1 MKITQEEKL
10 MYQVMRAI
18 FESRI
23 PIDFKGAM
31 VLHAYLYENGF
42 TNDVRRTMDID
53 ANWLSD
59 AAPTEEQMVQALQ
72 NALDQAGIEL
82 KVSLYRMYGEGRS
95 AGFEFSDPEFGDVL
109 FTMDM
114 DVNRP
119 AAETKLYTIDGFTF
133 RGVVV
138 EQMLADKICA
148 VSSEKVFR
156 RIKDIV
162 DLYYLS
168 QCASF
173 DPDKVVKAI
182 KNAGRTLGSFD
193 GLLTKH
199 EDLRHAY
206 EKFRFGSSVQKP
218 PFEDVYSRVCSFADP
233 FVLR

>member
-1 MKITQEEKL
+1 MRVTQEEKL
-10 MYQVMRAI
+10 MYRVMRAI

-42 TNDVRRTMDID
+42 TADVRQTMDID

-59 AAPTEEQMVQALQ
+59 TAPTEKQMVQALQ
-72 NALDQAGIEL
+72 NALNQSGIEL

-95 AGFEFSDPEFGDVL
+95 AGFEFSESESGDVL

-119 AAETKLYTIDGFTF
+119 AAETKLYTVDGFSF

-156 RIKDIV
+156 RIKDLV

-173 DPDKVVKAI
+173 DFAKVNQAI
-182 KNAGRTLGSFD
+182 ENSGRALGSFEALFSKQD
-193 GLLTKH
+193 ELC
-199 EDLRHAY
+199 HAY
-206 EKFRFGSSVQKP
+206 DKFRFGSSVQKP
-218 PFEDVYSRVCSFADP
+218 EFSAVYERVCAFIHPFAS
-233 FVLR
+233 

>member
-1 MKITQEEKL
+1 MNVSQEEKL

-31 VLHAYLYENGF
+31 VLHAYLNENGF
-42 TNDVRRTMDID
+42 TGDVRRTMDID

-59 AAPTEEQMVQALQ
+59 TAPTEEQMVQALQ
-72 NALDQAGIEL
+72 GALNQEGIEL
-82 KVSLYRMYGEGRS
+82 RVSLYRMYGEGRS
-95 AGFEFSDPEFGDVL
+95 AGFEFRDFESGDVL

-119 AAETKLYTIDGFTF
+119 AAETKLYTIDGFSF

-148 VSSEKVFR
+148 VSSGKVFR

-173 DPDKVVKAI
+173 DSDKVRQTI
-182 KNAGRTLGSFD
+182 ENAGRTLGTFQE
-193 GLLTKH
+193 LLSKQQ
-199 EDLRHAY
+199 ELQHAY
-206 EKFRFGSSVQKP
+206 DKFRFGSSANKP
-218 PFEDVYSRVCSFADP
+218 AFDDVYSRVCSLIDP
-233 FVLR
+233 FIPQ

>member
-1 MKITQEEKL
+1 MQVTQEERL

-18 FESRI
+18 FKSRI

-42 TNDVRRTMDID
+42 VGEVRRTMDID

-59 AAPTEEQMVQALQ
+59 TAPTEEQMVQALQ
-72 NALDQAGIEL
+72 NALIQAGIEL
-82 KVSLYRMYGEGRS
+82 KVSLYRMYREGRS

-119 AAETKLYTIDGFTF
+119 AAETKLYTIDGFSF

-148 VSSEKVFR
+148 VSSGKVFR

-162 DLYYLS
+162 DLFYLS
-168 QCASF
+168 QCAAF
-173 DPDKVVKAI
+173 DPNKVKHAI
-182 KNAGRTLGSFD
+182 ENAGRTLGSFD
-193 GLLTKH
+193 GLLTKQ
-199 EDLRHAY
+199 EELRHAY

-218 PFEDVYSRVCSFADP
+218 AFDDVYSKVCSFIDP

>member
-1 MKITQEEKL
+1 MQVTQEEKL

-31 VLHAYLYENGF
+31 VLHAYLNENGF
-42 TNDVRRTMDID
+42 VGEVRHTMVID

-59 AAPTEEQMVQALQ
+59 TAPTEEQMVQALQ
-72 NALDQAGIEL
+72 NALIQAGIEL

-119 AAETKLYTIDGFTF
+119 AAETKLYTIDGFSF

-168 QCASF
+168 QCAAF
-173 DPDKVVKAI
+173 DPNKVKHAI
-182 KNAGRTLGSFD
+182 ENAGRTLGSFD
-193 GLLTKH
+193 GLLIKQ
-199 EDLRHAY
+199 EELRHAY

-218 PFEDVYSRVCSFADP
+218 AFDDVYNKVCSFIDP